1 MPLQKTTAALLGEI
15 RIHAQ
20 PATFDAISVSEMA
33 EDVAPQTPLAARKLA
48 AQVDLLSWLTA
59 IEALVAAQAV
69 DLRKPASLGS
79 ATKMLHK
86 AVRAA
91 VPPLHED
98 RARGPDVAITRD
110 AINSGEVRT
119 MLADIGLKSQQRA

>member
-1 MPLQKTTAALLGEI
+1 M
-15 RIHAQ
+15 
-20 PATFDAISVSEMA
+20 V

-69 DLRKPASLGS
+69 DLRKPASLGRV
-79 ATKMLHK
+79 AKMLHK
-86 AVRAA
+86 AIRAA

-98 RARGPDVAITRD
+98 RACGPDVATARD
-110 AINSGEVRT
+110 AINSPEVRT
-119 MLADIGLKSQQRA
+119 RLADIGLKSQQHA